1 MLIQGLLCKYSVA
14 QKIMTNH
21 SLHNF
26 MFSIHMTA
34 RHTAH
39 SHPAL
44 IAWHANHFCVV
55 PCHIQTIDYFF
66 DLSGSAILLLI
77 VSQMV

>member
-1 MLIQGLLCKYSVA
+1 MLIQGLLYKYSVA

-21 SLHNF
+21 SLHNS

-34 RHTAH
+34 KHTSH
-39 SHPAL
+39 SYSAL
-44 IAWHANHFCVV
+44 IAWHANHSYVE
-55 PCHIQTIDYFF
+55 PCHIQTVDYFF